1 MQLKLLQ
8 TCDVDFKVKAL
19 EDGSVYLEGW
29 ANKAVVDR
37 GKDLIGKKAWNVE
50 NYKKNPIM
58 LFNHDHSKPIGKM
71 LSVEAKDEGLYIKG
85 RISNSKDPEISRIRD
100 LVKEGILNSLSV
112 GIMVS
117 DEEQKDGVN
126 VIKSVELH
134 ECSVVAVPMNQDS
147 QFTVSAKSMKG
158 SLLDTL
164 ELITG
169 AVGFKDVEKCC
180 HILHLENV
188 VYNSVDEIAG
198 KLADECKI
206 PIADTKQFIRMK
218 LKETPPE
225 IKEWLL
231 KECAPDEEEMKA
243 DDPMGGKAVMTIIVP
258 KASFASTE
266 ELQTWATESGW
277 KVDAISEEGDNYLLG
292 QNSADAFEGEMSTID
307 MGDGV
312 SAVVGVMKEVEPPPE
327 ETEETE
333 TETETVVNI
342 EVESEEPEEETVK
355 GLLDDENPLS
365 QPITGNTAANVEV
378 NPTMDQ
384 ARQTNVLLANM
395 VMLLQQMLEKMDTVS
410 KPDLMSTTE
419 VVPVEPEITPMKS
432 YGDPDDTLEEANMI
446 KTMEDFIVKTGQRLS
461 QLGL

>member
-1 MQLKLLQ
+1 MLLKLLQ

-188 VYNSVDEIAG
+188 VYHSVDEIAG

-206 PIADTKQFIRMK
+206 PIEETKQFIRMK
-218 LKETPPE
+218 LKKTPPQ
-225 IKEWLL
+225 IKEWIT
-231 KECAPDEEEMKA
+231 KAEEEA
-243 DDPMGGKAVMTIIVP
+243 AIDPMDGKAVMTIVVP
-258 KASFASTE
+258 KASFASME
-266 ELQTWATESGW
+266 ELQTWATDSGW
-277 KVDAISEEGDNYLLG
+277 KVDAITEEGDNYLLG

-312 SAVVGVMKEVEPPPE
+312 SAVVGVLKAVEPPPE
-327 ETEETE
+327 ETSTEETDPP
-333 TETETVVNI
+333 TV
-342 EVESEEPEEETVK
+342 EVEVEVEVPEDEPAMK

-432 YGDPDDTLEEANMI
+432 YGDPEDTLEDQNMI
-446 KTMEDFIVKTGQRLS
+446 KTMEDFILKTGQRLS

>member
-188 VYNSVDEIAG
+188 VYHSVDDIAG

-206 PIADTKQFIRMK
+206 PISEAKEFIRMK
-218 LKETPPE
+218 LKETPPQ

-231 KECAPDEEEMKA
+231 KECMPPDEEMKA
-243 DDPMGGKAVMTIIVP
+243 EDPMAGKAVMTVIVP
-258 KASFASTE
+258 KASFASME
-266 ELQTWATESGW
+266 ELQTWATDSGW
-277 KVDAISEEGDNYLLG
+277 KVDAITEEGDNYLLG
-292 QNSADAFEGEMSTID
+292 QNSSDAFEGEMSTID

-312 SAVVGVMKEVEPPPE
+312 SAVVGVLKAVEPPPE
-327 ETEETE
+327 ETDPP
-333 TETETVVNI
+333 TV
-342 EVESEEPEEETVK
+342 EVEVEVEAPEEEPAMK

-384 ARQTNVLLANM
+384 ARQTNVLLANV
-395 VMLLQQMLEKMDTVS
+395 VMLLQQLLEKMDTVS

-446 KTMEDFIVKTGQRLS
+446 KTMEDFILKTGQRLS

>member
-1 MQLKLLQ
+1 MQMKLLQ

-134 ECSVVAVPMNQDS
+134 ECSVIAVPMNQDS

-206 PIADTKQFIRMK
+206 PIAEAKQFMRMK
-218 LKETPPE
+218 LKATPHQV
-225 IKEWLL
+225 KEWLS
-231 KECAPDEEEMKA
+231 KAESKAPEDAM
-243 DDPMGGKAVMTIIVP
+243 DGKAVMTIAVP
-258 KASFASTE
+258 KASFASME

-277 KVDAISEEGDNYLLG
+277 KTDAITEDGDNYLLG
-292 QNSADAFEGEMSTID
+292 QNSADAFDGEMSTID

-312 SAVVGVMKEVEPPPE
+312 SAVVGTLKAEAEPPE
-327 ETEETE
+327 EVPEEGDE
-333 TETETVVNI
+333 PIV
-342 EVESEEPEEETVK
+342 EVEVEVDKEEAVK
-355 GLLDDENPLS
+355 GLLDEENPMT
-365 QPITGNTAANVEV
+365 QPITGNTASNVEV

-384 ARQTNVLLANM
+384 ARQTNVLLANV
-395 VMLLQQMLEKMDTVS
+395 VMLLQQMIEKMDNVS

-419 VVPVEPEITPMKS
+419 VVPVEPAIIPEKSVETPN
-432 YGDPDDTLEEANMI
+432 GVEDDENLIQNMQKFMANVNARI
-446 KTMEDFIVKTGQRLS
+446 ARL
-461 QLGL
+461 

>member
-8 TCDVDFKVKAL
+8 TCNVDFKVKAL

-206 PIADTKQFIRMK
+206 PIEETKQFIRMK
-218 LKETPPE
+218 LKETPPQ

-231 KECAPDEEEMKA
+231 KECMPPEEEMKA
-243 DDPMGGKAVMTIIVP
+243 EDPMAGKAVMTVIVP
-258 KASFASTE
+258 KASFASME
-266 ELQTWATESGW
+266 ELQTWATDSGW
-277 KVDAISEEGDNYLLG
+277 KVDAITEEGDNYLLG

-312 SAVVGVMKEVEPPPE
+312 SAVVGVLKAVEPPPE
-327 ETEETE
+327 ETDPPA
-333 TETETVVNI
+333 V
-342 EVESEEPEEETVK
+342 EVEVEVEVPEDEPAMK

-365 QPITGNTAANVEV
+365 QPITGNTAANIEV

-384 ARQTNVLLANM
+384 ARQTNVLLANV
-395 VMLLQQMLEKMDTVS
+395 VMLLQQLLEKMDTVS

-432 YGDPDDTLEEANMI
+432 YEDPEDALEEQNMI
-446 KTMEDFIVKTGQRLS
+446 KTMEDFILKTGQRLS